1 MKKLNYLLVCLF
13 LSMTVF
19 VGCKSDDGGD
29 PEPSAE
35 QKALEALQGTWD
47 VTDVKKDDTQSL
59 LEDYDNMTMTIS
71 ANKTITTPNAPSGS
85 VFPTGSFTFV
95 EGSNF
100 KKIKV
105 AGVEVDI
112 NSSNDKLVAVF
123 NKESDGGNGSKIKAV
138 EGKYRFEFSK
148 K

>member
-1 MKKLNYLLVCLF
+1 MKKINYLLVCLF

-35 QKALEALQGTWD
+35 QQALEALQGTWK
-47 VTDVKKDDTQSL
+47 VTDAKKDNVDLDGYS
-59 LEDYDNMTMTIS
+59 NMTMTIS
-71 ANKTITTPNAPSGS
+71 SNKTISTPNAPTGS
-85 VFPTGSFTFV
+85 VFPTGSFIFV

-105 AGVEVDI
+105 DGVDVELTVG
-112 NSSNDKLVAVF
+112 SSSLVAKF
-123 NKESDGGNGSKIKAV
+123 KLDEDGNNAARVAGLEGSYTFTF
-138 EGKYRFEFSK
+138 GK
-148 K
+148 

>member
-1 MKKLNYLLVCLF
+1 MKKFNYLLVCLF

-29 PEPSAE
+29 PEPTAE
-35 QKALEALQGTWD
+35 EKALEPLVGTWKVKD
-47 VTDVKKDDTQSL
+47 AKKDNVDL
-59 LEDYDNMTMTIS
+59 DGYGDMTLTIS
-71 ANKTITTPNAPSGS
+71 SNKTISTANAPSGT

-105 AGVEVDI
+105 DGVDVELTSG
-112 NSSNDKLVAVF
+112 SSSLVAKF
-123 NKESDGGNGSKIKAV
+123 KLDEEGNNVARVTGLEGS
-138 EGKYRFEFSK
+138 YTFTFEK
-148 K
+148 

>member
-1 MKKLNYLLVCLF
+1 MKKINYLLVCLF

-35 QKALEALQGTWD
+35 QQALEALLGTWD
-47 VTDVKKDDTQSL
+47 VTDAKKDNVDLDGYS
-59 LEDYDNMTMTIS
+59 NMTMTIS
-71 ANKTITTPNAPSGS
+71 SNKTISTSNGPSPSES

-105 AGVEVDI
+105 KDVDVQLEYDATTLEARFKLDEEGNNAARVAG
-112 NSSNDKLVAVF
+112 L
-123 NKESDGGNGSKIKAV
+123 DGSYIFK
-138 EGKYRFEFSK
+138 FK
-148 K
+148 KK

>member
-1 MKKLNYLLVCLF
+1 MKKFNYLLVCLF

-29 PEPSAE
+29 PEPTAE
-35 QKALEALQGTWD
+35 EKALEPLVGTWKVKD
-47 VTDVKKDDTQSL
+47 AKKDNVDL
-59 LEDYDNMTMTIS
+59 DGYGDMTLTIS
-71 ANKTITTPNAPSGS
+71 PNKTISTANAPSGT

-105 AGVEVDI
+105 KDIVVDLTV
-112 NSSNDKLVAVF
+112 NDGLVAKF
-123 NKESDGGNGSKIKAV
+123 NLDEEGNNAGRVAGLEGS
-138 EGKYRFEFSK
+138 YTFTFEK
-148 K
+148 

>member
-1 MKKLNYLLVCLF
+1 MKKINYLLVCLF

-35 QKALEALQGTWD
+35 QQALEALQGTWK
-47 VTDVKKDDTQSL
+47 VTDAKKGNVDLDGYS
-59 LEDYDNMTMTIS
+59 NMTMTIS
-71 ANKTITTPNAPSGS
+71 ANKTISASNAPSGS

-105 AGVEVDI
+105 DGVDVELTVG
-112 NSSNDKLVAVF
+112 SSSLVAKF
-123 NKESDGGNGSKIKAV
+123 KLDEEGNNAARVAGLEGSYTFTF
-138 EGKYRFEFSK
+138 GK
-148 K
+148 

>member
-1 MKKLNYLLVCLF
+1 MKKINYLLVCLF

-35 QKALEALQGTWD
+35 QKALEALQGAWE
-47 VTDVKKDDTQSL
+47 VTDAKKDNVALDG
-59 LEDYDNMTMTIS
+59 YDAMTMTIS
-71 ANKTITTPNAPSGS
+71 NKTINTTGAPSGS
-85 VFPTGSFTFV
+85 IFPTGSFTFV
-95 EGSNF
+95 DANF

-105 AGVEVDI
+105 KGVDVELTPGG
-112 NSSNDKLVAVF
+112 NSLVAKF
-123 NKESDGGNGSKIKAV
+123 KLDEDGNNAARVTGLDGS
-138 EGKYRFEFSK
+138 YTFTFSK